1 MLHAQI
7 QENTRCALLNW
18 EAVCYPPTPLSLLSP
33 TSIRYPHLVLTG
45 RREKGARAEEEHPI
59 SPISGA
65 ARGLGRR
72 MPSSSFCS
80 NPSCLKLL

>member
-33 TSIRYPHLVLTG
+33 TSIRYPHLVLMG
-45 RREKGARAEEEHPI
+45 RREREQRKSTPFHPFLEQPGA
-59 SPISGA
+59 
-65 ARGLGRR
+65 
-72 MPSSSFCS
+72 
-80 NPSCLKLL
+80 

>member
-45 RREKGARAEEEHPI
+45 RREPEQRKSTPSHPFLEQPGA
-59 SPISGA
+59 
-65 ARGLGRR
+65 
-72 MPSSSFCS
+72 
-80 NPSCLKLL
+80 